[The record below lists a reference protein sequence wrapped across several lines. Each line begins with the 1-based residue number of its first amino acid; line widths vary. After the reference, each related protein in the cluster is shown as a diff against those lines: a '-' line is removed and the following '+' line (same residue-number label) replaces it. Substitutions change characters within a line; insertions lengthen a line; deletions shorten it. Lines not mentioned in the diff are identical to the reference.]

1 MREQHNSRFIILAA
15 VLFIAFAALIIRLGN
30 MQITNADEYTSLS
43 VSRIHKT
50 IKTYGVRGKILD
62 ANGTVLAEN
71 VKTFNLEFYR
81 TNTKS
86 GKAVRLEYTEAILKA
101 LDILEQYD
109 YSVKNTFNI
118 EKNDKG
124 EYVFNFGNISEEA
137 AKNREKYWRADLAVQ
152 DETPEEIYELLLERY
167 VVPEELTEEE
177 KSTVLGI
184 WQDSIRNASIGAIT
198 VAEDLSLE
206 AVAALEL
213 AANDMPGFNVVESNK
228 RVYPFGTTAAHVI
241 GYIGQINTEEQIKY
255 YIDERGYRPT
265 DVIGVAGIEGYM
277 EDYLTG
283 VSKDKQGEREVEVN
297 SKNIITKLIREE
309 AYKNGNN
316 VMLTLDIEL
325 QSVLE
330 NALEE
335 NIKAIRE
342 EQEKRYN
349 ENIDEYKEI
358 EENTGSKI
366 KMASVGAAVVMNV
379 KNGEVLAMASYPSF
393 DPSLF
398 VGGISSSDYKEII
411 DDERAPLLNK
421 AVSSKGTP
429 GSIFKMV
436 TAVAGLSEGK
446 ISLSERISD
455 EGYFDKY
462 AQKEGTGPHCWISH
476 YSIGMH
482 ANQSV
487 SDALKH
493 SCNYFFFEVADRL
506 TIDLMQKWAYNFGLT
521 SKTGIELLNETAGQ
535 IGGQETLYD
544 INKDID
550 SQATAKP
557 LLVQRKLKQIITMAI
572 EESHGLL
579 TDLQIDAGVLKL
591 INLVGTS
598 KGNNIFADT
607 ELFSEICRILTEEM
621 KIPRSV
627 VNSELAYHVRDYLG
641 ELKWWPI
648 DTVTTGIGQSV
659 TELTPIGVARYI
671 SSLVN
676 GGFVYQAT
684 LIKEIQSPDRG
695 DGSEPLKSKKTEPEI
710 FNVLKTEP
718 EYLEE
723 VKVGMKQVVSDDDAT
738 AQSAFRDFKY
748 KDNMG
753 GKSGTAEVSTV
764 DLESN
769 SWFVAFAPYEEPEI
783 AVVVF
788 IPNGLSGGMSSAT
801 VQAAIAY
808 WMDTYHPES

>member
-1 MREQHNSRFIILAA
+1 MREQQNSRIIVLAV
-15 VLFIAFAALIIRLGN
+15 VLFIAFAALVVRLGN
-30 MQITNADEYTSLS
+30 LQITNVEEYTSLS
-43 VSRIHKT
+43 DSRIHKT

-71 VKTFNLEFYR
+71 VKTFDLEFYR

-86 GKAVRLEYTEAILKA
+86 SETVRNEYTQAILTA
-101 LDILEQYD
+101 LDILEEHNYTME
-109 YSVKNTFNI
+109 STFNI
-118 EKNDKG
+118 KKNDNG
-124 EYVFNFGNISEEA
+124 EYVFDFGDISAEA
-137 AKNREKYWRADLAVQ
+137 AKNREKYWRNDLAIQ
-152 DETPEEIYELLLERY
+152 DQTPEEIYELLLERY
-167 VVPEELTEEE
+167 VVPEDVSEER
-177 KSTVLGI
+177 KSAVLGI
-184 WQDSIRNASIGAIT
+184 WQDSIRNASVGAIT
-198 VAEDLSLE
+198 VAEDLDTE
-206 AVAALEL
+206 TVASLEL
-213 AANDMPGFNVVESNK
+213 ASNDLSGFNVVESNK
-228 RVYPFGTTAAHVI
+228 RIYPYGTTAAHVI
-241 GYIGQINTEEQIKY
+241 GYIGKINTESQLAY
-255 YIDERGYRPT
+255 YVDERGYRPS

-297 SKNIITKLIREE
+297 SKNVVTKVIREE

-335 NIKAIRE
+335 NIKTIRA

-349 ENIDEYKEI
+349 ANLDEYKEI
-358 EENTGSKI
+358 EERNGKPI

-398 VGGISSSDYKEII
+398 VGGISNKDYQQIVE
-411 DDERAPLLNK
+411 DERAPLLNK

-462 AQKEGTGPHCWISH
+462 AQKEGTGPHCWINH

-482 ANQSV
+482 ADQSV

-506 TIDLMQKWAYNFGLT
+506 KIDLLQKWAYNFGLT
-521 SKTGIELLNETAGQ
+521 SKTGIELLNETSGQ

-544 INKDID
+544 VNKEID
-550 SQATAKP
+550 DQDTAKP
-557 LLVQRKLKQIITMAI
+557 LLVQRKLKQIITEAV
-572 EESHGLL
+572 EESDGLL

-591 INLVGTS
+591 MQLVGTS
-598 KGNNIFADT
+598 QGNNIFADT
-607 ELFSEICRILTEEM
+607 ALFRDICTILTEEM
-621 KIPRSV
+621 KIPKSI

-659 TELTPIGVARYI
+659 TEVTPIGVARYI

-676 GGFVYQAT
+676 GGFVYEAT
-684 LIKEIQSPDRG
+684 LIKEIQNPDG
-695 DGSEPLKSKKTEPEI
+695 TVLSGKSDPEI
-710 FNVLKTEP
+710 FNVLKTEA

-723 VKVGMKQVVSDDDAT
+723 VKKGMKQVVSDDDAT
-738 AQSAFRDFKY
+738 AQSAFKDFKY

-764 DLESN
+764 DLECN

-788 IPNGLSGGMSSAT
+788 IPNGLSGGMSSTT

-808 WMDTYHPES
+808 WMETYHAEG